1 MGETVGDSAGVTA
14 GHRVMQ
20 SCTPRGPRGAR
31 GETEFSSEKYPY
43 SWLLIQYTIRM
54 AGTIDFKDLAVIS
67 HTSVRRER
75 MHLLLRPDRAPIALS
90 NGASP
95 DDDALPMCFTLV
107 QPIRSGG
114 HVRRQTTKPN

>member
-1 MGETVGDSAGVTA
+1 MSCSRVRRAGRVA
-14 GHRVMQ
+14 RAVKPNFHRKNIR
-20 SCTPRGPRGAR
+20 TRGI
-31 GETEFSSEKYPY
+31 
-43 SWLLIQYTIRM
+43 IQYTIRM

-75 MHLLLRPDRAPIALS
+75 LHLLLGPDRAPIALS

-114 HVRRQTTKPN
+114 HVRLQTTKPN